1 MFESLLSTDKNL
13 IIMSTPDP
21 ALALVQLR
29 QLAMRGGQAVY
40 VWQPESGIAPLRDAS
55 ARVAGTERLSDALRH
70 IQRSR
75 HFGIYIL
82 LGAERELRREDVGL
96 LQSISESDSA
106 APRKLAFLGASFIM
120 PAELI
125 ESVHYIRCN
134 GTTNANLR
142 LRDGKW
148 LR

>member
-1 MFESLLSTDKNL
+1 
-13 IIMSTPDP
+13 MSTPDP
-21 ALALVQLR
+21 ALALAQLR

-40 VWQPESGIAPLRDAS
+40 EWQPELGIAPLRDAS
-55 ARVAGTERLSDALRH
+55 PRIAGTERLVDALRH

-96 LQSISESDSA
+96 LQSIGDSDNT
-106 APRKLAFLGASFIM
+106 APKKLAFLGSSFIM
-120 PAELI
+120 PAELV

-134 GTTNANLR
+134 GTANASLR